1 MTKTMTVAETIYQQ
15 LGGGR
20 FTAMTGAKNF
30 VALENGLRF
39 RIGRNASKANM
50 VEIKLNG
57 LDLYDIEFIKHTP
70 YSFKISRDG
79 QSFKETP
86 ESFKT
91 VAQFEDYYG
100 DMLQGCFE
108 RVTGMYTSL

>member
-1 MTKTMTVAETIYQQ
+1 MTVATTIYNQ

-30 VALENGLRF
+30 AAREDSLTF

-50 VEIKLNG
+50 VKITLNG
-57 LDLYDIEFIKHTP
+57 LDLYDIEFIKYTP
-70 YSFKISRDG
+70 YSFKIKNDG
-79 QSFKETP
+79 TFKETE
-86 ESFKT
+86 ESYKT
-91 VAQFEDYYG
+91 VEKCENYYG
-100 DMLQGCFE
+100 DMLAAAFE